1 MINRFKKLK
10 RKGYR
15 FTAEEQPTEEIPS
28 DLFILDGSSN
38 PTLDLGGGPKGIEVD
53 ENRIYF
59 YSQVGDKE
67 VFELNKLLRHLDI
80 EMQCLSLRLKT
91 PPIPIELHIHSAG
104 GDLFSGLAAADVIRN
119 CKTPVH
125 TYVNGSTASAATLIS
140 ICGQKRFIYKNAFML
155 IHQISTLMVHGK
167 FEEFK
172 DELQNQE
179 QLMNRIKEIYL
190 ERTELPEEK
199 IDDLLKHD
207 LWLNADT
214 CLEYGLVDD
223 II

>member
-1 MINRFKKLK
+1 VSLINRF
-10 RKGYR
+10 RK
-15 FTAEEQPTEEIPS
+15 FTRGHRLTSDVPQEEVPS
-28 DLFILDGSSN
+28 DVFILDGSTG

-67 VFELNKLLRHLDI
+67 IFELNKLIRHLDI
-80 EMQCLSLRLKT
+80 EMQCLALRLKT

-119 CKTPVH
+119 CKTPLH

-140 ICGQKRFIYKNAFML
+140 ICGKKRFIYKNAFML
-155 IHQISTLMVHGK
+155 IHQITTLMVHGK

-179 QLMNRIKEIYL
+179 QLMERIKSIYL
-190 ERTELPEEK
+190 SRTKLTEDKVEE
-199 IDDLLKHD
+199 LLKHD
-207 LWLNADT
+207 LWLNAET
-214 CLEYGLVDD
+214 CLEYGLVDK